1 MGGRGVLDSCL
12 GWKFFL
18 CVCVCVNLLMS
29 RKNAPSL
36 FAVNYYG
43 VATTISELL
52 DWCSV
57 SINQEIIER
66 ARTDMSWFLCSKAVD
81 KQLLKIISIGL
92 CGEVM

>member
-1 MGGRGVLDSCL
+1 
-12 GWKFFL
+12 
-18 CVCVCVNLLMS
+18 MS

-36 FAVNYYG
+36 FAVNHYGAAIQKNYYG

-66 ARTDMSWFLCSKAVD
+66 ARTDLSWFLCSKAVD